1 MDQPGTQSCASSRRS
16 IMIRRIFYA
25 LVAALNV
32 GALAWLIATMMNTN
46 VRVWE
51 WSL

>member
-1 MDQPGTQSCASSRRS
+1 
-16 IMIRRIFYA
+16 MIRRIFYT
-25 LVAALNV
+25 LVGLLNVAALV
-32 GALAWLIATMMNTN
+32 WLIGTMMNVN

>member
-1 MDQPGTQSCASSRRS
+1 MDVAGTESHHGRNP
-16 IMIRRIFYA
+16 MIRRIFYTLVGLLNLGA
-25 LVAALNV
+25 LV
-32 GALAWLIATMMNTN
+32 WLIATMMNTN

>member
-1 MDQPGTQSCASSRRS
+1 MRRV
-16 IMIRRIFYA
+16 RFVFYA
-25 LVAALNV
+25 LVGLLNLLALLWVV
-32 GALAWLIATMMNTN
+32 GQMLNAD

>member
-1 MDQPGTQSCASSRRS
+1 MDGVGTESHHGRNT
-16 IMIRRIFYA
+16 MIRRIFYA

>member
-1 MDQPGTQSCASSRRS
+1 
-16 IMIRRIFYA
+16 MIRRIFYA
-25 LVAALNV
+25 LVGLLNV
-32 GALAWLIATMMNTN
+32 AALAWLIATMMSVN

>member
-1 MDQPGTQSCASSRRS
+1 MRYV
-16 IMIRRIFYA
+16 RIVFYG
-25 LVAALNV
+25 LLAAFNLI
-32 GALAWLIATMMNTN
+32 ALAWLIAIMTNTN